1 MGVSIG
7 HSVTIKACAAALVL
21 SLPVAGGIAWA
32 DGADGGVADSGKAAA
47 FAAESGGGS
56 LRC

>member
-21 SLPVAGGIAWA
+21 SLPAAGGIAWA
-32 DGADGGVADSGKAAA
+32 DGADGVAASGKAAA
-47 FAAESGGGS
+47 YAAQSGGGS
-56 LRC
+56 F